1 MNLEKLLQQAK
12 EERAAL
18 YDSIA
23 TVNSAA
29 ELDKIELD
37 IRKAD
42 MKIKNLEEQIAE
54 RDAGIT
60 EDPAARKDEGEGPE
74 QRAFNP
80 LATYGRQTSTRS
92 VEGEEDMYSSLEYRQ
107 AFKNYIVSGTPIPE
121 KFKNEQR
128 SAELTVVGDVAA
140 VIPTTIMNKVIEDLT
155 VEGKIINKITQTQY
169 QGGVAIP
176 ISEIMPEATWLSDE
190 SSPSDEQKG
199 KMEAKI
205 TFGYHMLEAKVAIGL
220 LAATVALPIFE
231 QTMVKQLKKAMIRA
245 IETAV
250 VSGSGS
256 GQPLGLTKIAD
267 LPEKN
272 IVTFNTTEVGTVKG
286 WAKAEAAVDEAYDND
301 SLVYMMNKQTWEM
314 HLNSMVDTT
323 GQKIGLGR
331 IDEKGRKILNGREV
345 LTTDQFKGY
354 DNAAEDEVFGA
365 LVNLEQYLLNS
376 NLSMYYKKYFDE
388 DKNKWIH
395 KCLMIVDG
403 KMAIGKDS
411 SNKLVGAGGL
421 IYLKKKSA
429 TRSRSKNLQEDLQLD
444 KE

>member
-1 MNLEKLLQQAK
+1 MNLEQLLQQAK

-18 YDSIA
+18 YESIA
-23 TVNSAA
+23 TANSAA

-54 RDAGIT
+54 RDTGIT
-60 EDPAARKDEGEGPE
+60 EDPAARDEGEGPE
-74 QRAFNP
+74 QRSFNP
-80 LATYGRQTSTRS
+80 LGTYGNKVNTRS
-92 VEGEEDMYSSLEYRQ
+92 LEGEEDMYGSLEYRQ
-107 AFKNYIVSGTPIPE
+107 AFRNYIVSGTPIPE
-121 KFKNEQR
+121 KFKNEER

-176 ISEIMPEATWLSDE
+176 INEIMPEATWLSDE
-190 SSPSDEQKG
+190 STPSDEQKG

-220 LAATVALPIFE
+220 LAATVALPVFE
-231 QTMVKQLKKAMIRA
+231 QNMVKQLKKAMIRA
-245 IETAV
+245 IEKAI

-256 GQPLGLTKIAD
+256 GQPLGITKITD
-267 LPEKN
+267 LPEEN
-272 IVTFNTTEVGTVKG
+272 IVTFNATEVGTVKG
-286 WAKAEAAVDEAYDND
+286 WAKPEAAVSEAYDND
-301 SLVYMMNKQTWEM
+301 NLVYLMNKQTWEM

-331 IDEKGRKILNGREV
+331 IDEKGRKVLNGREV
-345 LTTDQFKGY
+345 ITTDQFKGY
-354 DNAAEDEVFGA
+354 DNADEEEVFGV

-403 KMAIGKDS
+403 KLAMGKDS
-411 SNKLVGAGGL
+411 TNKLVGAGGL

-429 TRSRSKNLQEDLQLD
+429 ARSRGKNLQEDLQLD